1 LVIRK
6 FFKGG
11 KLMVRRIKAIFTDSL
26 SGDMDVS
33 VAEVTL
39 IAPDIVV
46 EEDYGGD
53 LAFRIIEKI
62 CDDQDTVEID
72 LPHSK
77 LYVIEKPS
85 ENIDMNWLATASL
98 LDVIRLG
105 AK

>member
-1 LVIRK
+1 
-6 FFKGG
+6 
-11 KLMVRRIKAIFTDSL
+11 MVRRIKAVFTDSL

-46 EEDYGGD
+46 EEDYGGE

-62 CDDQDTVEID
+62 SDEINTIKID
-72 LPHSK
+72 LPYSK
-77 LYVIEKPS
+77 LYAMEKPS
-85 ENIDMNWLATASL
+85 ESIDMNWLATASF

>member
-1 LVIRK
+1 
-6 FFKGG
+6 
-11 KLMVRRIKAIFTDSL
+11 MVRRIKAIFTDSL

-46 EEDYGGD
+46 EENYGGD

-62 CDDQDTVEID
+62 NHDQNTVKID
-72 LPHSK
+72 LPFSK
-77 LYVIEKPS
+77 VYTIEKPS
-85 ENIDMNWLATASL
+85 ENVDMNWLAKASL
-98 LDVIRLG
+98 LDVVRLG